1 MHTLERNLMTFKPED
16 QKLKLLWPQCSKL
29 HKKINSCQA
38 HHVKQS
44 HAKVDGYSCESEK
57 VPHTVVFMDPAA
69 ELLKDTG
76 RMSELFSQDHHKQ

>member
-1 MHTLERNLMTFKPED
+1 MTFKLVD
-16 QKLKLLWPQCSKL
+16 HKSYVLQVAQNKNKKSSK
-29 HKKINSCQA
+29 S

-44 HAKVDGYSCESEK
+44 HAKVDGYSYDSEK
-57 VPHTVVFMDPAA
+57 VPHIVVFMDPAA

>member
-1 MHTLERNLMTFKPED
+1 MASVFQVA
-16 QKLKLLWPQCSKL
+16 QKNNHCKS
-29 HKKINSCQA
+29 

-44 HAKVDGYSCESEK
+44 HGKVDGYSCDSEK

-76 RMSELFSQDHHKQ
+76 RMFKLFSQDYHKQ